1 MFLKYCL
8 QGTGYLI
15 ERGTHAVTW
24 VNHYDNLMQQLSIVR
39 SILPR
44 VKISAAG
51 QSYENLMEMSQL
63 LVNYQDIFWESYK
76 SFLNSRVTHEE
87 NLGING
93 VKMIQC
99 IERGLTE
106 SNVINFGVQ
115 LNSVRAGNST
125 HLLCYSD
132 DPHLLPENIRGLKT
146 LIDDITSTLTS
157 VNRTEQNS
165 SSLADKTTAVILQD
179 VDYLVTKIVSE
190 RSNLNL
196 GQRAVLLEECS
207 QLCKRIDRAREGGS
221 NISPSHKDRIA
232 LQKANLTSNQK
243 AEEAATRKTEAS
255 EKARL
260 TEAIKSAPTITLQK
274 LLGFSNWLSWT
285 DQCRHLLENISHDN
299 TKCTIVM
306 NSLSCREDF

>member
-1 MFLKYCL
+1 MT
-8 QGTGYLI
+8 QYLI
-15 ERGTHAVTW
+15 ERGNHAVTW

-99 IERGLTE
+99 IERGLAE
-106 SNVINFGVQ
+106 SNIINFGVQ
-115 LNSVRAGNST
+115 LNSVRSGNST

-146 LIDDITSTLTS
+146 LTDDITSTLTS

-165 SSLADKTTAVILQD
+165 SSLADKTTAVIL
-179 VDYLVTKIVSE
+179 
-190 RSNLNL
+190 
-196 GQRAVLLEECS
+196 
-207 QLCKRIDRAREGGS
+207 
-221 NISPSHKDRIA
+221 
-232 LQKANLTSNQK
+232 
-243 AEEAATRKTEAS
+243 
-255 EKARL
+255 
-260 TEAIKSAPTITLQK
+260 
-274 LLGFSNWLSWT
+274 
-285 DQCRHLLENISHDN
+285 
-299 TKCTIVM
+299 
-306 NSLSCREDF
+306 